1 MERSTYIDEVE
12 LSYLYNYNGEDREDF
27 KLKNLFSK
35 KGRQEIRDDIS
46 EKHPKLGKVLDSKAF
61 KVLSKVA
68 LIGGGIALAG
78 PALAALGSTYVAGG
92 AATGSAKTLTGF
104 KPAMQAVLK
113 KKGIKTNGL
122 PLKDVVKK
130 FLKAKGEKSTNAA
143 DDLTKVARLFQ
154 GVREKKM
161 EGTANE
167 EESFLSDLIEGTAN
181 RIAKEGEGLIEK
193 MITGE
198 DAATDT
204 PPAPKEPEKP
214 AEKPASTD
222 PEKPTTDPEKPEGG
236 KMNIA
241 LIAGAAIVLYFL
253 AKRN

>member
-27 KLKNLFSK
+27 KLKQIFSK
-35 KGRQEIRDDIS
+35 KGRQEIRDEIS

-68 LIGGGIALAG
+68 LIGAGVALAG
-78 PALAALGSTYVAGG
+78 PALAALGPAYVGGG
-92 AATGSAKTLTGF
+92 AASGSARTLTAF

-130 FLKAKGEKSTNAA
+130 FLKAKGETSTDAEN
-143 DDLTKVARLFQ
+143 DLVKVSGFFK
-154 GVREKKM
+154 GIREKKAA
-161 EGTANE
+161 GKANE
-167 EESFLSDLIEGTAN
+167 DESFLNDLIDGAAN
-181 RIAKEGEGLIEK
+181 KIAMEGEGLIEK

-198 DAATDT
+198 DAAADT
-204 PPAPKEPEKP
+204 PTATPEAPATATAPEAAP
-214 AEKPASTD
+214 
-222 PEKPTTDPEKPEGG
+222 GG

-241 LIAGAAIVLYFL
+241 LIAGAAVVLYFIM
-253 AKRN
+253 KRK

>member
-27 KLKNLFSK
+27 KLKQIFSK
-35 KGRQEIRDDIS
+35 KGRQEIREEIK

-68 LIGGGIALAG
+68 LIGGGVALAG

-92 AATGSAKTLTGF
+92 AASGSARTLTAF

-113 KKGIKTNGL
+113 KKGVKTNGL

-130 FLKAKGEKSTNAA
+130 FLKAKGETSSDAEN
-143 DDLTKVARLFQ
+143 DLVKVSGLFKKI
-154 GVREKKM
+154 REKKA
-161 EGTANE
+161 EGKANE
-167 EESFLSDLIEGTAN
+167 EEGFLSDLIDGAAN
-181 RIAKEGEGLIEK
+181 KIAMEGEGLIEK

-198 DAATDT
+198 DAAADT
-204 PPAPKEPEKP
+204 PTAPKEETTTTT
-214 AEKPASTD
+214 AEGAP
-222 PEKPTTDPEKPEGG
+222 GG

-241 LIAGAAIVLYFL
+241 LIAGAAVVLYFIM
-253 AKRN
+253 KRK